1 MDWLHQI
8 TSDGSQIAPRDLAMR
23 LVGAWIAGCVIVL
36 IYRLARRGTPATPA
50 LQPTLVLLSILVA
63 MVTQVIGDNT
73 ARAFSLVG
81 ALSIVRFRTA
91 VEDTLD
97 IAFVIFAVVVGM
109 AIGANHWLVAGL
121 GTVFVGTA
129 AIAVRYRPAASNWFS
144 GESTLQ
150 VRVGIG
156 RDPNAILSETLDR
169 MLSKH
174 ELVAGSTG
182 RQGTA
187 LDLTYKIRVREGKS
201 PQELLDAL
209 NKVDGV
215 QSVEIR
221 QAEEK

>member
-8 TSDGSQIAPRDLAMR
+8 TADSSQITPSDLAMR
-23 LVGAWIAGCVIVL
+23 LVGAWVAGCVIVL
-36 IYRLARRGTPATPA
+36 IYRAARRGAPATPA
-50 LQPTLVLLSILVA
+50 LPPTLVLLAILVA

-109 AIGANHWLVAGL
+109 AIGANHWLVAAV
-121 GTVFVGTA
+121 GTVVVGTA
-129 AIAVRYRPAASNWFS
+129 AMVLRHRPTTSSWFS

-169 MLSKH
+169 LLAKH

-209 NKVDGV
+209 NKVEGV

-221 QAEEK
+221 QAESK

>member
-8 TSDGSQIAPRDLAMR
+8 TSDSSQIAPRDLAMR
-23 LVGAWIAGCVIVL
+23 LVGAWIAGCIIVL
-36 IYRLARRGTPATPA
+36 IYRVARRGAPATPA
-50 LQPTLVLLSILVA
+50 LQPTLILLSILVA

-121 GTVFVGTA
+121 GTLFVGTA
-129 AIAVRYRPAASNWFS
+129 AIAVRYRPAASNWFY

-150 VRVGIG
+150 VFEVLPSNDGSDRVPSWTEQGLP
-156 RDPNAILSETLDR
+156 RTLTDNR
-169 MLSKH
+169 LH
-174 ELVAGSTG
+174 
-182 RQGTA
+182 
-187 LDLTYKIRVREGKS
+187 
-201 PQELLDAL
+201 
-209 NKVDGV
+209 DGV
-215 QSVEIR
+215 PSFVVRDVRAVEDAR
-221 QAEEK
+221 A